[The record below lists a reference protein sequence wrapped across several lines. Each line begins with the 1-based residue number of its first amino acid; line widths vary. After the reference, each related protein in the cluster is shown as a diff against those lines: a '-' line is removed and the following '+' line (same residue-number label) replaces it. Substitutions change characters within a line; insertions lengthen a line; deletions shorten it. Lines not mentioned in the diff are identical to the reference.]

1 MSLLSKNFILNC
13 TTSVC
18 VVKRITGKV
27 NQFEVVCYFKC
38 VEPAILTA
46 MIEKD
51 QATLTQTLI
60 FNSTFHEIIVSQNIT
75 VPQSGQ

>member
-1 MSLLSKNFILNC
+1 MKNIELHDSRLSFVIH
-13 TTSVC
+13 
-18 VVKRITGKV
+18 ITGKV
-27 NQFEVVCYFKC
+27 NQFEVVCYFMRA
-38 VEPAILTA
+38 EPEILTA

-51 QATLTQTLI
+51 HATSTQTLI